1 MIKKI
6 FQERKNLL
14 NNKKGDIAIIYVIF
28 ALIIVTIITAFLT
41 MNKTSFLFNEIQSV
55 MDSSATTAITFSV
68 DKTKLKKE
76 ILAVG
81 NSYISSDGTK
91 KSINQSELD
100 RIIKQNYLNLLSK
113 NIGTN
118 NINGVTSYELVN
130 FSTEMTYDSWGVNA
144 TDKKTG
150 TYGAKKRP
158 QIIMDATVKV
168 RLKSY
173 TDYDTLGNYTMRM
186 YNARKPSNDIT
197 ISVAGKTNDGEIVL
211 IVRTVARIVYR

>member
-118 NINGVTSYELVN
+118 NINGVMGYELVN

-150 TYGAKKRP
+150 TYRAKKRP

>member
-1 MIKKI
+1 MIKNILQK
-6 FQERKNLL
+6 RKDIL
-14 NNKKGDIAIIYVIF
+14 NNKKGDIAILYVIF
-28 ALIIVTIITAFLT
+28 AVIIITIITAFLT

-68 DKTKLKKE
+68 DKTKLKQE

-81 NSYISSDGTK
+81 SSYISNDGTK
-91 KSINQSELD
+91 KSINQTELD
-100 RIIKQNYLNLLSK
+100 SILKQNYLDLLSK

-118 NINGVTSYELVN
+118 NINGVMGYDLVN

-150 TYGAKKRP
+150 VYTSKKRP

-173 TDYDTLGNYTMRM
+173 TDYDTLGNYTMNM
-186 YNARKPSNDIT
+186 YNARKPSNNIT
-197 ISVAGKTNDGEIVL
+197 ISVAGRTNDGEIVL
-211 IVRTVARIVYR
+211 IVRTVARVVYR

>member
-1 MIKKI
+1 MIKNILQK
-6 FQERKNLL
+6 RKDIL
-14 NNKKGDIAIIYVIF
+14 NNKKGDIAILYVIF
-28 ALIIVTIITAFLT
+28 AVIIITIITAFLT

-68 DKTKLKKE
+68 DKTKLKQE

-81 NSYISSDGTK
+81 SSYISNDGTK
-91 KSINQSELD
+91 KSINQTELD
-100 RIIKQNYLNLLSK
+100 SILKQNYLDLLSK

-118 NINGVTSYELVN
+118 NINGVMGYDLVN

-150 TYGAKKRP
+150 VYTSKKRP

-173 TDYDTLGNYTMRM
+173 TDYDTLGNYTMNM
-186 YNARKPSNDIT
+186 YNARKPSNNIT
-197 ISVAGKTNDGEIVL
+197 ISVAGRTNDGEIVL
-211 IVRTVARIVYR
+211 IVI